1 MSERKQQQQSKKNP
15 PQPIDE
21 GWSWLI
27 LAGRWSDFIN
37 MQVYV
42 SRDSYLLQKKTTI
55 IDEDICIQSRK

>member
-37 MQVYV
+37 MQVCVKRFV
-42 SRDSYLLQKKTTI
+42 STAEKETI